1 MSELTAAGIKLY
13 AVSYDDPEAL
23 GAYVDASGVEFTMLS
38 DVDSEIIRRYD
49 VLNTIVQPD
58 DVPFYGIPF
67 PGFFLL
73 DEDGII
79 VDKLFNRHLA
89 NREGIETILDSF
101 AGRIARGENEPFA
114 STAEDDGIRISAF
127 LRGGGGV
134 LRVGPRRRLVV
145 RIEMPEGLHIYG
157 DPVPTDMVATTI
169 TIDGPDGF
177 RHEAAEQPPTHA
189 FQLPGVDQPLQV
201 WDGTVDFVFP
211 VWAASALGRA
221 IRDGV
226 TSISVDVTV
235 RYQACDDA
243 MCFIPRTRTLRLDV
257 PIGPGAMP
265 NFGEMRGITGHTVD
279 MDSVTHMKRLI
290 KRKQAD

>member
-1 MSELTAAGIKLY
+1 M
-13 AVSYDDPEAL
+13 
-23 GAYVDASGVEFTMLS
+23 S
-38 DVDSEIIRRYD
+38 DVDSEVIRRYD

-73 DEDGII
+73 DEDGTI

-89 NREGIETILDSF
+89 HREGIEAILDSF
-101 AGRIARGENEPFA
+101 AGRIAPGENEPIA
-114 STAEDDGIRISAF
+114 STAEDDGIRVSAF

-157 DPVPTDMVATTI
+157 DPVPTGMVATTI

-177 RHEAAEQPPTHA
+177 RHEPAKEPPTHA
-189 FQLPGVDQPLQV
+189 FELPGVNEPLQV
-201 WDGTVDFVFP
+201 WDGAADFVFP
-211 VWAASALGRA
+211 VYAASTLGRA

-226 TSISVDVTV
+226 ASIGVDVTV

-243 MCFIPRTRTLRLDV
+243 MCFIPRTRTLRLEV

-265 NFGEMRGITGHTVD
+265 NFGEMRGITGQTVE
-279 MDSVTHMKRLI
+279 MDSMTHMKRLVE
-290 KRKQAD
+290 RKQAD

>member
-1 MSELTAAGIKLY
+1 M
-13 AVSYDDPEAL
+13 
-23 GAYVDASGVEFTMLS
+23 S
-38 DVDSEIIRRYD
+38 DVDSEVIRRYD

-73 DEDGII
+73 DEDGTI

-89 NREGIETILDSF
+89 HREGIEAILDSF
-101 AGRIARGENEPFA
+101 AGRIAPGENEPIA
-114 STAEDDGIRISAF
+114 STAEDDGIRVSAF

-157 DPVPTDMVATTI
+157 DPVPTGMVATTI

-177 RHEAAEQPPTHA
+177 RHEPAKEPPTHA
-189 FQLPGVDQPLQV
+189 FELPGVNEPLQV
-201 WDGTVDFVFP
+201 WDGAADFVFP
-211 VWAASALGRA
+211 VYAASTLGRA

-226 TSISVDVTV
+226 ASIGVDVTV

-243 MCFIPRTRTLRLDV
+243 MCFIPRTRTLRLEV

-265 NFGEMRGITGHTVD
+265 NFGEMRGITGQTVE
-279 MDSVTHMKRLI
+279 MDSMTHLTRLVE
-290 KRKQAD
+290 RKQAD